1 MQSVLET
8 THIFRPAPYLSKG
21 GRSPEAYLSGG
32 GRRIVAFRITG
43 ENLQELDEAYRTGK
57 ATVNP
62 LELRESLNHL
72 RDILFR
78 TKRDN
83 ERNNN
88 KTRRPNHANKQRA
101 DRVCKTAQ

>member
-1 MQSVLET
+1 MQTMLET
-8 THIFRPAPYLSKG
+8 TDIFRGAFYLSKG
-21 GRSPEAYLSGG
+21 GKLSEAYLSGG
-32 GRRIVAFRITG
+32 GREIVAFRITG
-43 ENLQELDEAYRTGK
+43 ENLPELDEAYRMGK

-83 ERNNN
+83 ERNNKN
-88 KTRRPNHANKQRA
+88 RRPNHANNQRT
-101 DRVCKTAQ
+101 DRVCKTVQ

>member
-1 MQSVLET
+1 MQTILET
-8 THIFRPAPYLSKG
+8 TDIFRGAFYLSKG
-21 GRSPEAYLSGG
+21 GRLSEAYLSGG
-32 GRRIVAFRITG
+32 GRQVVAFRITG
-43 ENLQELDEAYRTGK
+43 ENLPELDEAYRTGK

-78 TKRDN
+78 TKRDS

-88 KTRRPNHANKQRA
+88 NRRSKHGYNQRA
-101 DRVCKTAQ
+101 DRVSKTVQ

>member
-1 MQSVLET
+1 MQTILET
-8 THIFRPAPYLSKG
+8 TDIFRGAFYLSKG
-21 GRSPEAYLSGG
+21 GRLSEAYLSGG
-32 GRRIVAFRITG
+32 ERRIVAFRITG
-43 ENLQELDEAYRTGK
+43 ENLSELDEAYRTGK

-83 ERNNN
+83 ERNN
-88 KTRRPNHANKQRA
+88 KTRRPNHANNQRTN
-101 DRVCKTAQ
+101 RVCKTVQ